1 MPIEGPLREL
11 GIHDVFQLLD
21 LSRKTG
27 ALTVT
32 SALRDNQGHVY
43 FDRGA
48 VIFATVRNNPRPL
61 GELLVRAGKVTR
73 ADLARALAVQK
84 HEARARV
91 IGEVLCE
98 QGAITRPE
106 LERQVRFQVEE
117 IIFELMSWTEGYFSF
132 EERSIEDAPAQAK
145 VRIATES
152 LLMEGAR
159 RIDEWARFERTVPDS
174 SVVPALA
181 LVRDDHPS
189 QLDLLPA
196 EWEVLAEIDGAR
208 DIRAIASHL
217 ARSEFDVAKV
227 VFGLVS
233 TGIAEVRLT
242 DRDSPAPAEVDI
254 AVSHFGRARAAL
266 ADGRPESAL
275 EAARQGVASNP
286 ESGDGR
292 FLLAQALARVGRH
305 ADGAEELRRAVQLD
319 ALNPHIHLEMG
330 YSAARRGEFAGAVVA
345 WGRYVR
351 MSPPAESARITPA
364 LEAVVR
370 LEAALR
376 EHGYV

>member
-48 VIFATVRNNPRPL
+48 VIFATVRSNPRPL
-61 GELLVRAGKVTR
+61 GELLLRAGRVTQG
-73 ADLARALAVQK
+73 DLDRALAVQR
-84 HEARARV
+84 HEARARA

-98 QGAITRPE
+98 QGVITRRE

-132 EERSIEDAPAQAK
+132 EERNVEDAPAEAN

-159 RIDEWARFERTVPDS
+159 RIDEWARIERTVPDAG
-174 SVVPALA
+174 VVPALA
-181 LVRDDHPS
+181 FASEDHAS
-189 QLDLLPA
+189 HLDLLPA

-208 DIRAIASHL
+208 DIRGIATHL

-227 VFGLVS
+227 VYGLVC
-233 TGIAEVRLT
+233 TGIAEVHVAVRGT
-242 DRDSPAPAEVDI
+242 QAPIESDDA
-254 AVSHFGRARAAL
+254 ASHFSRARAAL
-266 ADGRPESAL
+266 ADGKPERAL
-275 EAARQGVASNP
+275 EAARQGVAGNP

-292 FLLAQALARVGRH
+292 FVLAVALTRVGRH
-305 ADGAEELRRAVQLD
+305 ADAAEELRRAVQLD
-319 ALNPHIHLEMG
+319 ALNPDIHLEMG
-330 YSAARRGEFAGAVVA
+330 YSAARRGEFAGAVAA
-345 WGRYVR
+345 WARYVR
-351 MSPPAESARITPA
+351 MTPA
-364 LEAVVR
+364 ADAALVTADMEAAAR
-370 LEAALR
+370 LGSALR
-376 EHGYV
+376 ERGYV

>member
-48 VIFATVRNNPRPL
+48 VIFATVRSNPRPL
-61 GELLVRAGKVTR
+61 GELLLRAGKVTQ
-73 ADLARALAVQK
+73 ADLARALTVQT
-84 HEARARV
+84 HEARARA
-91 IGEVLCE
+91 IGELLCE
-98 QGAITRPE
+98 QGAITRRE

-132 EERSIEDAPAQAK
+132 EERSVEDAPAEAN

-152 LLMEGAR
+152 LLMEAAR
-159 RIDEWARFERTVPDS
+159 RIDEWTRIERTVPDA

-181 LVRDDHPS
+181 FARDDQASH
-189 QLDLLPA
+189 LDLLPP

-208 DIRAIASHL
+208 DIRGIASHL

-227 VFGLVS
+227 VYGLVA
-233 TGIAEVRLT
+233 TGIAEVRLSE
-242 DRDSPAPAEVDI
+242 RGVAAPVGSDDA
-254 AVSHFGRARAAL
+254 ALHFSRARAAF
-266 ADGRPESAL
+266 AEGNPERAL
-275 EAARQGVASNP
+275 QAARQGVASNP
-286 ESGDGR
+286 KLADGR
-292 FLLAQALARVGRH
+292 FVLAQALARVGRH
-305 ADGAEELRRAVQLD
+305 ADAAEELRRAVQLD
-319 ALNPHIHLEMG
+319 ALNSDIHLEMG
-330 YSAARRGEFAGAVVA
+330 YSAARRGEFAEAVAA

-351 MSPPAESARITPA
+351 MTPA
-364 LEAVVR
+364 AASAHVSAEIQAAV
-370 LEAALR
+370 LLDAALR
-376 EHGYV
+376 ERGYV